1 MAGAINGRSMR
12 MTTTPR
18 LSQQPV
24 YLKVVL
30 LCCCFY
36 VLTLTAFLQIATAVD
51 YTVGDEFGWSVP
63 SSPDFYSDW
72 VDEVAPFTEGD
83 TLGNHNI
90 LDIFPELEIE

>member
-1 MAGAINGRSMR
+1 MAGAIHARR
-12 MTTTPR
+12 MTMTTIPR

-24 YLKVVL
+24 YFKMVL

-36 VLTLTAFLQIATAVD
+36 ILTLTALLQIATAVD

-83 TLGNHNI
+83 TLGNHKI